1 MSATADIGL
10 VVCRYLPML
19 CGGGMLRRTTRWA
32 LFGGTT
38 IDSTDSAD
46 PAAPH
51 LSEDERVPLHRAR
64 SRAWS
69 LLNFVNAMCL
79 ISFDYVAPAP
89 FDFDVMPDELGFA
102 LFAFAAWRLRTEATA
117 FSIAQWSAIVG
128 LLGLIAARFLP
139 GVSGAGSRA
148 IDLVVFGGETVA
160 VSIAAIGCARL
171 ASRYDA
177 AAITLFAHRAGF
189 ALLGLTLCIYVVI
202 PSVVIPSVAFAIAYG
217 RLGAYVACGIAF
229 ARLGERVER
238 DVRAL
243 RRPRAVTQQSS

>member
-1 MSATADIGL
+1 
-10 VVCRYLPML
+10 
-19 CGGGMLRRTTRWA
+19 MLRRITRRA

-38 IDSTDSAD
+38 IDSTDPAD
-46 PAAPH
+46 PAAPR

-117 FSIAQWSAIVG
+117 FSIAQRSAIVG
-128 LLGLIAARFLP
+128 LLGLIAARYLP

-148 IDLVVFGGETVA
+148 IDLVVFGADTVA

-171 ASRYDA
+171 ASRYEA
-177 AAITLFAHRAGF
+177 AAITLFSQRAGF
-189 ALLGLTLCIYVVI
+189 ALLGLTLCIFAGARLWDEI
-202 PSVVIPSVAFAIAYG
+202 PFLAFAIGYG
-217 RLGAYVACGIAF
+217 RLGAYIACGVAF
-229 ARLGERVER
+229 ARLAGRVER

-243 RRPRAVTQQSS
+243 RRPRPVTQRSP